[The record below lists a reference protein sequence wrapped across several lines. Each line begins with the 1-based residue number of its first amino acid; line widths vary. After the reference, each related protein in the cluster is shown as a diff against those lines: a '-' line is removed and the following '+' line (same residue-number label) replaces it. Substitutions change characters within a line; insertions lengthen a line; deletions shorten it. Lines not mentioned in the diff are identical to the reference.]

1 MKTYKIH
8 IYAFIFSI
16 VIFIVGNITV
26 DLYKDNEI
34 QKNKNDLTI
43 KSHLVAS
50 YIDNYIN
57 GAIGINK
64 TISYITSQNN
74 NLEYVKSIIKD
85 NIQYEQSEFIVDI
98 ALNGKVERLYPNKE
112 YEDSYKIDFSDLLK
126 DKNNEFATSVTFS
139 NGEKG
144 FLIKSSIYNDQKKYI
159 GFISCIVKQS
169 EIKKM
174 VDDLLENKY
183 KYKVYYINE
192 SNKKTIDI
200 VKNTSDEIREV
211 ENIYINFESENW
223 IVEVGRDTL
232 IDNSSLIKMY
242 RAMVAFISFIS
253 YITLY
258 LLTKYPLILREQVYE
273 IKEANIKASRSEQKY
288 RSFFDMSPDYVFV
301 INMETGKIIEAN
313 KKFREITSFEDI
325 ENISVFSLFSKESSI
340 LINNMFKSNE
350 LKEINLKVLS
360 EKECIEL
367 EVNSIILKS
376 KNFPNKILCV
386 GRDLSEKRK
395 LEKIEKEKIEKEK
408 LLEEAIEY
416 NKIKTEFFANMSH
429 ELRTP
434 LNVILGSV
442 QLMDFNLNKKNIK
455 DIVKRNNK
463 IIKQNCYRLLRIISN
478 IIDITKYESDYLH
491 MNLTNINIVELIENI
506 TMSVVE
512 YAKSKN
518 IDIEFDTNAE
528 EVYINCD
535 EEKIERIIL
544 NLLSNAIKFTNK
556 NDKIY
561 VNINNFEDKI
571 KICVKDTGIGIPK
584 ESLKVIFER
593 FRQVNKSFVRSHE
606 GSGIGLSLVK
616 SLVEVHG
623 GKIWAESEVGKG
635 SKFYIELPKNYFS
648 YKENE
653 IAVDKVQIS
662 EEELGEKVSIEF
674 SDIYF
679 N

>member
-144 FLIKSSIYNDQKKYI
+144 FLIKSSIYNNQKKYI

-200 VKNTSDEIREV
+200 VKNTSDEIREA

-242 RAMVAFISFIS
+242 RAMVAFIS

-273 IKEANIKASRSEQKY
+273 IKEANIKANRSEQKY

-635 SKFYIELPKNYFS
+635 SEFYIELPKNYFS
-648 YKENE
+648 CKENE

>member
-544 NLLSNAIKFTNK
+544 NLKMIKFTL
-556 NDKIY
+556 I
-561 VNINNFEDKI
+561 
-571 KICVKDTGIGIPK
+571 
-584 ESLKVIFER
+584 
-593 FRQVNKSFVRSHE
+593 
-606 GSGIGLSLVK
+606 
-616 SLVEVHG
+616 
-623 GKIWAESEVGKG
+623 
-635 SKFYIELPKNYFS
+635 
-648 YKENE
+648 
-653 IAVDKVQIS
+653 
-662 EEELGEKVSIEF
+662 
-674 SDIYF
+674 
-679 N
+679 